1 MSNSNGSLVYQIAVL
16 DIGLIYNNKAII
28 FLFKAKLIPPG
39 KFLIKNNVILIVIDT
54 YDKNTQ
60 LPPTD
65 RERRKEGN
73 EREVVG
79 EGSVYFYFV
88 AVVYK
93 WSLPYNYKGIG
104 SYIVHVLVPQWHP
117 EAHNNYVN
125 T

>member
-1 MSNSNGSLVYQIAVL
+1 MYQIAVL
-16 DIGLIYNNKAII
+16 DVGLIYNNKAII

-54 YDKNTQ
+54 YNKNTQ

-93 WSLPYNYKGIG
+93 
-104 SYIVHVLVPQWHP
+104 
-117 EAHNNYVN
+117 
-125 T
+125 